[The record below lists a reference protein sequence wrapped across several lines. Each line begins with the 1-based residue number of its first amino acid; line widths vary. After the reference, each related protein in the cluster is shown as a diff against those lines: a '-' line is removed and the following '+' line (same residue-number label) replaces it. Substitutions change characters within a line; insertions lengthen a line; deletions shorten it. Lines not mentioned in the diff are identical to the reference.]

1 MSTKMNDSLEDVL
14 AEVERATAHF
24 PTWPADPFQALAILG
39 EEFGELTKA
48 VLQTTY
54 EPHKVGPGELRTE
67 AIQTAAMA
75 LRFLTHLDGYHFGR
89 SGQISLGI
97 DRDNRGLR
105 EAVAW
110 PKADDSD
117 KELGW
122 SWDYKWLESLAD
134 ATRAAGWDASMEA
147 IDFVLSRVAATQA
160 PPVEWFERWIRNNYQ
175 NHCNIAGLCDAMSEA
190 AYGITKEQA
199 QPAAVPA
206 GYALVPVKPTE
217 AMRRAAVS
225 EYEDAMGGARLPD
238 GNNYD
243 EEVVSRMYQAMI
255 DARARQSAPS
265 KA

>member
-75 LRFLTHLDGYHFGR
+75 LRFLAHLDGYHFGR

-105 EAVAW
+105 EAADVAVTTGEVVFEMMR
-110 PKADDSD
+110 A
-117 KELGW
+117 
-122 SWDYKWLESLAD
+122 ESVAN
-134 ATRAAGWDASMEA
+134 AFESMHARGHSHINA
-147 IDFVLSRVAATQA
+147 I
-160 PPVEWFERWIRNNYQ
+160 
-175 NHCNIAGLCDAMSEA
+175 EA
-190 AYGITKEQA
+190 ARIIRDSC
-199 QPAAVPA
+199 AVAPD
-206 GYALVPVKPTE
+206 GYALVPVEPTTAMKCRAVE
-217 AMRRAAVS
+217 AWEGPAAYKS
-225 EYEDAMGGARLPD
+225 IFARGLADLEDEAAECWAAMLAAANKEN
-238 GNNYD
+238 GND
-243 EEVVSRMYQAMI
+243 
-255 DARARQSAPS
+255 
-265 KA
+265 